1 MAEDQE
7 NKAVKGERKI
17 LSPGTWFL
25 YGFILWSVVIIPLMM
40 GAFYILEPFPRY
52 TDLGNEYSA
61 LLGLILGLIAA
72 AIVGYIYSN
81 RARKHA
87 E

>member
-7 NKAVKGERKI
+7 NKAIKGERKI

-25 YGFILWSVVIIPLMM
+25 YSFLLWSIVIIPLLM
-40 GAFYILEPFPRY
+40 GAFYIIELFPRF

-61 LLGLILGLIAA
+61 MLGLFIGLAIS
-72 AIVGYIYSN
+72 AIVSYFYSN

>member
-7 NKAVKGERKI
+7 SKEVKGERKI
-17 LSPGTWFL
+17 LSPATWFL
-25 YGFILWSVVIIPLMM
+25 YSFLLWSIITLPLTM
-40 GAFYILEPFPRY
+40 GAFYILEVFPRF
-52 TDLGNEYSA
+52 TDLGNQYSA
-61 LLGLILGLIAA
+61 ALGLFVGIVIAA
-72 AIVGYIYSN
+72 IAGYIYSN

>member
-7 NKAVKGERKI
+7 NKAVTGERRI
-17 LSPGTWFL
+17 LSPGTWFF
-25 YGFILWSVVIIPLMM
+25 YSFILWSIVILPFTI
-40 GAFYILEPFPRY
+40 GVFYILEVFPRF

-61 LLGLILGLIAA
+61 MTGIFVGLFIAV
-72 AIVGYIYSN
+72 IVGYIYSN

>member
-7 NKAVKGERKI
+7 NGSVKGERKI
-17 LSPGTWFL
+17 LSPGTWFF
-25 YGFILWSVVIIPLMM
+25 YSFILWSIVIVPLMI
-40 GAFYILEPFPRY
+40 GAFYILEVFPRF

-61 LLGLILGLIAA
+61 MVGLFLGILAA

>member
-1 MAEDQE
+1 
-7 NKAVKGERKI
+7 
-17 LSPGTWFL
+17 
-25 YGFILWSVVIIPLMM
+25 MM
-40 GAFYILEPFPRY
+40 GAFYILEVFPRF
-52 TDLGNEYSA
+52 TDKGNEYSA
-61 LLGLILGLIAA
+61 LTGMIVGLIAA

>member
-7 NKAVKGERKI
+7 NNATKGERKI
-17 LSPGTWFL
+17 LSPGTWFF
-25 YGFILWSVVIIPLMM
+25 YSFILWSIVIIPLMM
-40 GAFYILEPFPRY
+40 GAFYILEIFPRF

-61 LLGLILGLIAA
+61 MLGLFLGIIAA